1 MELPSNEMETV
12 AQVAGFVGIGQVQ
25 FGLVKYEGTRLL
37 YINID
42 MLHTEFDVQEWIRKE
57 VCWR

>member
-12 AQVAGFVGIGQVQ
+12 AQVAGFVGMGQVQ

-37 YINID
+37 YNNINII
-42 MLHTEFDVQEWIRKE
+42 HTTVRILTQ
-57 VCWR
+57 